1 MKAIL
6 SVCFSLAAL
15 LVVVLF
21 FFWGARAHEQAAAST
36 RAAEAAEKERSAAA
50 APEATSLTA
59 APAST
64 SADPARETA
73 VPPGTLDDTGARSE
87 LPPMTDF
94 ASALPPLSLDEV
106 RAVEYQRFE
115 KKYDTVS
122 APARKIAR
130 DAIDQY
136 VRAHKS
142 GAEDNGRRVS
152 EDEITA
158 LFHELEWL
166 DAHPSP

>member
-6 SVCFSLAAL
+6 AACLCLAAF

-21 FFWGARAHEQAAAST
+21 FFWGARAHEQASTSPPTAAPSSS
-36 RAAEAAEKERSAAA
+36 AEAAPPVA
-50 APEATSLTA
+50 LTA
-59 APAST
+59 APGS
-64 SADPARETA
+64 SSDDPARQTA
-73 VPPGTLDDTGARSE
+73 VPPGTLDESGARS
-87 LPPMTDF
+87 D
-94 ASALPPLSLDEV
+94 LPPLADLASGVPPLTVEQD

-115 KKYDTVS
+115 KKYDTVPT
-122 APARKIAR
+122 AGRKIAR

-166 DAHPSP
+166 DSHPSP

>member
-6 SVCFSLAAL
+6 TVCFSLAVL

-21 FFWGARAHEQAAAST
+21 YFWGARAQEEAVASRT
-36 RAAEAAEKERSAAA
+36 AAEASAAA
-50 APEATSLTA
+50 AAPPAALTA
-59 APAST
+59 APPST
-64 SADPARETA
+64 SADPARQNA
-73 VPPGTLDDTGARSE
+73 LPPGELDETGARSE
-87 LPPMTDF
+87 LPPLTDF
-94 ASALPPLSLDEV
+94 AAGLPPLTLDEV

-122 APARKIAR
+122 TAGRKIAR

-136 VRAHKS
+136 VRAHKG
-142 GAEDNGRRVS
+142 GAEDNGRKVS
-152 EDEITA
+152 EEEITA

-166 DAHPSP
+166 ETHPSP

>member
-6 SVCFSLAAL
+6 LVCLSLAAL
-15 LVVVLF
+15 LVVVCF
-21 FFWGARAHEQAAAST
+21 FFWGARAHEQAASSRT
-36 RAAEAAEKERSAAA
+36 AAEASSADA
-50 APEATSLTA
+50 APAASSLAA

-64 SADPARETA
+64 SADPARQTA
-73 VPPGTLDDTGARSE
+73 VPPGALDDSGVRS
-87 LPPMTDF
+87 D
-94 ASALPPLSLDEV
+94 LPPLTDLASGLPPLTLEQD

-115 KKYDTVS
+115 KKYDTVPT
-122 APARKIAR
+122 AGRKIAR

-142 GAEDNGRRVS
+142 GAEDHGQKVS
-152 EDEITA
+152 EEEITA

-166 DAHPSP
+166 DSHPSP